1 MNRKI
6 SIIFAVFFILMSGIG
21 EAFVPQTPHLL
32 HLVIQ
37 KIKQPVG
44 MVVHQSRNLMDVS
57 AGSAGAETKIETKA
71 EAKTVEL
78 EEKLVYVFPGKF
90 RSEIISDVVSRF
102 YVESDS
108 QFIKVSDGGI
118 VSREK
123 SPLDFYTDILLYRD
137 YEFLARQLYLA
148 GVDIEKVSF
157 QRFDNKICYFIGQ
170 PHLDPKESV
179 GLWIEKDSF
188 FPVRYQIKKNGW
200 TVSFHYGN
208 WQRVSRTWYP
218 METTIFVD
226 NQLFT
231 KIYVRQFELASG
243 FPGALFD
250 VDSIQGQY
258 PSGEYREEG
267 QSYPGRPGRIDE
279 LDQQIEIFRKLYE

>member
-1 MNRKI
+1 
-6 SIIFAVFFILMSGIG
+6 MSGIG

-44 MVVHQSRNLMDVS
+44 MVVHQTRNLMDVS
-57 AGSAGAETKIETKA
+57 AGSAGAET
-71 EAKTVEL
+71 KTVEL

-108 QFIKVSDGGI
+108 QFVKVADGGI
-118 VSREK
+118 VSLEK
-123 SPLDFYTDILLYRD
+123 SPVDFYTDILLYRD
-137 YEFLARQLYLA
+137 HESLARQLHLA
-148 GVDIEKVSF
+148 GVDTEKVSF

-179 GLWIEKDSF
+179 GFWIEKDSF

-250 VDSIQGQY
+250 VDSIQGRY
-258 PSGEYREEG
+258 PVSGEYREEG
-267 QSYPGRPGRIDE
+267 QSSPEKPGRPERPEKIDE